1 MKFNVI
7 IQDFPGTVSS
17 GGLSPPLRGSGEQ
30 VMGGWTEGFWQGTWL
45 IENQ

>member
-30 VMGGWTEGFWQGTWL
+30 VMGGGLRGFGRGPGL
-45 IENQ
+45 